1 MVFLTAFFVVGR
13 LSPWYEVPGDSM
25 IIYPAIDIKD
35 GKCVRLL
42 QGRFDEVTVFGDDP
56 VEMAGKW
63 VSMGA
68 KWLHIVD
75 LDGARGTVSN
85 NRNIILKI
93 VEKYRASVQTGGG
106 IRTMDDIEQLIN
118 AGVAR
123 IIMGT
128 AAVRNPELV
137 KEALRKYPDNIAIGI
152 DARDG
157 KVAIE
162 GWEQLSDYTAVDF
175 AKMIERLG
183 CRTIIYT
190 DINTD
195 GTLAGPNL
203 KAMKEMIDSVSMDV
217 IASGGVSSIQDL
229 KNLKEIGAAGAITGK
244 ALYTGAIDLAEALRM

>member
-1 MVFLTAFFVVGR
+1 
-13 LSPWYEVPGDSM
+13 M

-123 IIMGT
+123 IILGT

>member
-1 MVFLTAFFVVGR
+1 
-13 LSPWYEVPGDSM
+13 M